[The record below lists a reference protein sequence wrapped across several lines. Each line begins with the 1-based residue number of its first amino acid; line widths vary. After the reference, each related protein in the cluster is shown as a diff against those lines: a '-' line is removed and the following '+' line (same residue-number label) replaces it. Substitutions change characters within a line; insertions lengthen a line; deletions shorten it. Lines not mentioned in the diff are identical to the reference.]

1 MTTAPASRLY
11 ASRFLLALFGTLMP
25 IAGYLR
31 ENNYHAFLITFLII
45 PVLDWVAGRDESN
58 AAPGQAAQLEQ
69 SQFFRA
75 ILYLYAPI
83 HLGLIVWG
91 AWVVTHG
98 DLAPA
103 QNLGLMLSVGIV
115 TGAQGITIAHELG
128 HKQSAADR
136 WLARMLLVTVNYGH
150 FTIEHNRGHHLRV
163 ATPEDPATARYGE
176 GFWRFLPRTVIGSYR
191 SAWELERERLQRLG
205 LAVTS
210 WRNQML
216 WFSALPIFIGGALGL
231 ALGPLATVFFFAQS
245 AMAITL
251 LETVNYVEH
260 YGLTRNKLAD
270 GRYERVDVRHSWDAD
285 NLLTNCF
292 LIHLQRHAD
301 HHTHP
306 ARPYQALRHLDESP
320 KLPAGY
326 AGMIPLAVI
335 PPLWFAV
342 MNPRVDALRCAA
354 PLPSNANN

>member
-11 ASRFLLALFGTLMP
+11 ASRFLLALLGTLMP
-25 IAGYLR
+25 IAGYLL
-31 ENNYHAFLITFLII
+31 ENNYHAFLVTFLVI
-45 PVLDWVAGRDESN
+45 PVLDWIAGRDESN
-58 AAPGQAAQLEQ
+58 AAPAQAARLGQ

-83 HLGLIVWG
+83 HLGLIAWG

-128 HKQSAADR
+128 HKHSAPDR
-136 WLARMLLVTVNYGH
+136 WLARVLLVTVSYGH

-205 LAVTS
+205 LPVAS

-216 WFSALPIFIGGALGL
+216 WSGALPIIIGGALGVT
-231 ALGPLATVFFFAQS
+231 LGPLATVFFFAQS

-251 LETVNYVEH
+251 LEIVNYVEH
-260 YGLTRNKLAD
+260 YGLTRTRLAD

-306 ARPYQALRHLDESP
+306 ARPYQALRHLDASP

-342 MNPRVDALRCAA
+342 MNPRVDALRRAA